1 MKNLKKSIIYIV
13 IMSLILLTCTGCSL
27 KKTEENKSKDKT
39 LAEVNYI
46 EDSLIKIIN
55 KYAKGEYSKE
65 ETVQNGTETVTTID
79 WDSMLKDEKDLLES
93 LDTVIL
99 DLSELDIK
107 NEDVIKL
114 SSEINNLIILTTEE
128 NISGVLYK
136 IRDIYSLI
144 PEYMKTF
151 ENDTDLIN
159 KKNIKRLVI
168 SCYSLVVDGKW
179 EEAKTEAL
187 NLETKYKEMM
197 NDLKYAENNSYNL
210 NNIYVLVEEFK
221 NSIGLENIELI
232 SLKYITLIEKI

>member
-1 MKNLKKSIIYIV
+1 
-13 IMSLILLTCTGCSL
+13 
-27 KKTEENKSKDKT
+27 
-39 LAEVNYI
+39 
-46 EDSLIKIIN
+46 
-55 KYAKGEYSKE
+55 
-65 ETVQNGTETVTTID
+65 
-79 WDSMLKDEKDLLES
+79 MLKDEKDLLES

-179 EEAKTEAL
+179 EEAKAEAL

>member
-65 ETVQNGTETVTTID
+65 ETVQNGTETVTTIE

-179 EEAKTEAL
+179 EEAKAEAL

-221 NSIGLENIELI
+221 IL
-232 SLKYITLIEKI
+232 

>member
-179 EEAKTEAL
+179 EEAKAEAL

>member
-1 MKNLKKSIIYIV
+1 M
-13 IMSLILLTCTGCSL
+13 
-27 KKTEENKSKDKT
+27 
-39 LAEVNYI
+39 
-46 EDSLIKIIN
+46 IKIIN

-179 EEAKTEAL
+179 EEAKAEAL

>member
-13 IMSLILLTCTGCSL
+13 IMSLVLLTCTGCSL

-144 PEYMKTF
+144 PEYVKTF

>member
-65 ETVQNGTETVTTID
+65 ETVQNGTETVTTIE

-179 EEAKTEAL
+179 EEAKAEAL

>member
-65 ETVQNGTETVTTID
+65 ETVQNGTETVTTIE

-179 EEAKTEAL
+179 EEAKAEAL

-221 NSIGLENIELI
+221 NSIGIENIELV

>member
-79 WDSMLKDEKDLLES
+79 WDGMLKDEKDLLES

>member
-65 ETVQNGTETVTTID
+65 ETVQNGTETITTID

-179 EEAKTEAL
+179 EEAKAEAL